1 MRERTSSFVLTV
13 FLAGTALLHP
23 GAAAAQSAGASRNYE
38 QALTEFRNGNLEQA
52 VIALKQAL
60 EEAPSLLPA
69 HVLVARVYLSVGE
82 PAAAEDALK
91 RARSLGADPE
101 IVWPLRAEA
110 LFAQTKYAE
119 LLALTPQ
126 SGLGADAQA
135 TVHFYRG
142 QSHLEKSDFLNAELE
157 FNKAAALTP
166 SVAMPQVALAMS
178 ALRQG
183 DIFKAEARAIKATRV
198 APDDAGAWNVIGDVR
213 HVQGELAAAVEAYDT
228 ALDREP
234 KHYDARLSR
243 AGVLL
248 DLGRFEESEQ
258 DVQALREARP
268 LDPRPVYL
276 ESVLLAKRKRSTE
289 AREALRRAAALL
301 DEMGAV
307 ALDRSMQLVLLAGLA
322 NFELGDLEQAQ
333 GHLSR
338 YVERYPGQPGP
349 RKLLGAVLLR
359 NGRHAEAISVLE
371 PALQKAPNDYK
382 LLSLL
387 GTAYM
392 DSGRHGI
399 ATRYLEK
406 AATLSYGAPEVR
418 ARLALSRV
426 GAGFEQQGLQELWDL
441 FHEKPEQYQSIGLT
455 LAALELKRGNF
466 ERASEVAER
475 LREADDANLTVLNIL
490 GAARLG
496 AGDLAAA
503 RVHFERVLA
512 LDGKF
517 FPARVNLARLE
528 AQQGNLDQARA
539 IYLEALKQRPES
551 VQAMVDLARLERR
564 RGNAND
570 SMRWLQKAQGTE
582 PNSRAVALAMVDLLI
597 DSGDTPEAQR
607 IAREAQAREP
617 EDMEVLEALART
629 HLRSNRNEL
638 ALGVYE
644 EMARAAGFNA
654 DALYRVARLQADA
667 GGDGVAMYS
676 LSKALSADAAHL
688 PSRLMLTRLQIRAGK
703 LEEAAAGAEAL
714 LANRP
719 DLASAHRLQ
728 GDVLMASG
736 RAPDAVARYRRA
748 LELEPGS
755 QHALRVYGATAVAG
769 EQRSA
774 REFLEGWVRD
784 HPDDLVALRAM
795 ADGQLGAGQ
804 LDEARSSYEAILEK
818 LPTDAATLNNL
829 AFILDRQSDAGAL
842 DMARRALAAAPEDP
856 AVLDT
861 VGWMMVRRGDVEA
874 GLRHLR
880 DAHSR
885 AASNPEIRFH
895 IASALA
901 ALERPEEARQEL
913 RRALESPLPF
923 EGIADA
929 KALLERLGQ

>member
-1 MRERTSSFVLTV
+1 
-13 FLAGTALLHP
+13 
-23 GAAAAQSAGASRNYE
+23 
-38 QALTEFRNGNLEQA
+38 
-52 VIALKQAL
+52 
-60 EEAPSLLPA
+60 
-69 HVLVARVYLSVGE
+69 
-82 PAAAEDALK
+82 
-91 RARSLGADPE
+91 
-101 IVWPLRAEA
+101 
-110 LFAQTKYAE
+110 
-119 LLALTPQ
+119 
-126 SGLGADAQA
+126 
-135 TVHFYRG
+135 
-142 QSHLEKSDFLNAELE
+142 
-157 FNKAAALTP
+157 
-166 SVAMPQVALAMS
+166 MPQVALAMS

-183 DIFKAEARAIKATRV
+183 DIYKAEARAIKATRV

-228 ALDREP
+228 ALDRAP

-258 DVQALREARP
+258 DVKALREARP

-307 ALDRSMQLVLLAGLA
+307 ALDRPMQLVLLAGLA

-338 YVERYPGQPGP
+338 YVERYPGQPRP
-349 RKLLGAVLLR
+349 SKLLGAVLLR

-399 ATRYLEK
+399 ATHYLEK
-406 AATLSYGAPEVR
+406 AATLSYGAPQVR

-441 FHEKPEQYQSIGLT
+441 FHEKPEEYQSVGLT

-475 LREADDANLTVLNIL
+475 LRQVDDANLTVLNIL

-503 RVHFERVLA
+503 RAHFERVLA

-539 IYLEALKQRPES
+539 IYLEALEQRPES

-564 RGNAND
+564 RGNAGD
-570 SMRWLQKAQGTE
+570 AMRWLQKAQGTE
-582 PNSRAVALAMVDLLI
+582 PNLRAVALAMVDLLI
-597 DSGDTPEAQR
+597 DSGDTPQAQR

-617 EDMEVLEALART
+617 EDMDVLEALART

-638 ALGVYE
+638 ALSVYD

-703 LEEAAAGAEAL
+703 LEEAAAGAATR
-714 LANRP
+714 A
-719 DLASAHRLQ
+719 Q
-728 GDVLMASG
+728 SG
-736 RAPDAVARYRRA
+736 GRR
-748 LELEPGS
+748 
-755 QHALRVYGATAVAG
+755 
-769 EQRSA
+769 
-774 REFLEGWVRD
+774 
-784 HPDDLVALRAM
+784 
-795 ADGQLGAGQ
+795 
-804 LDEARSSYEAILEK
+804 
-818 LPTDAATLNNL
+818 
-829 AFILDRQSDAGAL
+829 
-842 DMARRALAAAPEDP
+842 
-856 AVLDT
+856 
-861 VGWMMVRRGDVEA
+861 
-874 GLRHLR
+874 
-880 DAHSR
+880 
-885 AASNPEIRFH
+885 
-895 IASALA
+895 
-901 ALERPEEARQEL
+901 EEC
-913 RRALESPLPF
+913 
-923 EGIADA
+923 GY
-929 KALLERLGQ
+929 